1 MRAARGPG
9 ELGAPLVT
17 VRNAAVGMFERV
29 DAFIGGVSSAGSQ
42 GELRTILGEIAKEL
56 GFTHFALSHHVDL
69 RNSSEP
75 AIRIHNYPEEWER
88 YYDRKQLGRTDPVHR
103 ACQMTAVGFTWSQ
116 LPKMIPLTRMDRAVL
131 DAAAKLGLGNGFTVP
146 AHVPGEVNGSCS
158 FATPRGRALKT
169 EHLAVAQLVGAF
181 AFEAA
186 RGLAKRDHQK
196 RADPARFSDRERDC
210 LIWVARGKSDAEIAT
225 ILGISPETV
234 HQYVKQ
240 ARANYDAV
248 SRSQL
253 VAHALF
259 SGTISFMDIFKR

>member
-1 MRAARGPG
+1 
-9 ELGAPLVT
+9 
-17 VRNAAVGMFERV
+17 MFERV
-29 DAFIGGVSSAGSQ
+29 GAFVQDVNAVGTQA
-42 GELRTILGEIAKEL
+42 ELKSVLGEITREL
-56 GFTHFALSHHVDL
+56 GFTHFAVAHHVDL

-75 AIRIHNYPEEWER
+75 AIRIHNYPDEWER
-88 YYDRKQLGRTDPVHR
+88 YYDRQHIGRTDPVHR
-103 ACQMTAVGFTWSQ
+103 ACQTTAVGFAWSQ
-116 LPKMIPLTRMDRAVL
+116 LPRMIPLTRRDHRLMEV
-131 DAAAKLGLGNGFTVP
+131 AAKQGLGTGFKVP

-158 FATPRGRALKT
+158 FATARGRTLQV
-169 EHLAVAQLVGAF
+169 EHLATAQLVGAF

-186 RGLAKRDHQK
+186 RRLAKREHQK
-196 RADPARFSDRERDC
+196 LSDPARFSDRERDC
-210 LIWVARGKSDAEIAT
+210 LIWVARGKSDSEIAT

>member
-1 MRAARGPG
+1 MDPARL
-9 ELGAPLVT
+9 EAPL
-17 VRNAAVGMFERV
+17 RDRAGERFGMFERV
-29 DAFIGGVSSAGSQ
+29 GAFIDDVSSARSQ
-42 GELRTILGEIAKEL
+42 AELRSILGDIAREL
-56 GFTHFALSHHVDL
+56 GFAHFALSHHVDL

-103 ACQMTAVGFTWSQ
+103 ACQMTAVGFAWAQ
-116 LPKMIPLTRMDRAVL
+116 LPRMIPLTRMDRAVL
-131 DAAAKLGLGNGFTVP
+131 DAAARQGLGNGFTVP

-158 FATPRGRALKT
+158 FASARAKPLKT

-186 RGLAKRDHQK
+186 RGLVKRDCQK
-196 RADPARFSDRERDC
+196 LADPARFSDRERDC
-210 LIWVARGKSDAEIAT
+210 LIWVARGKSDSEIAT

>member
-1 MRAARGPG
+1 
-9 ELGAPLVT
+9 
-17 VRNAAVGMFERV
+17 
-29 DAFIGGVSSAGSQ
+29 
-42 GELRTILGEIAKEL
+42 LRTILADIAKEL
-56 GFTHFALSHHVDL
+56 GFAHFALSHHVDL

-88 YYDRKQLGRTDPVHR
+88 YYDRQHVGRTDPVHR
-103 ACQMTAVGFTWSQ
+103 ACQTTAVGFAWSQ
-116 LPKMIPLTRMDRAVL
+116 LPRMIPLTRRDHRL
-131 DAAAKLGLGNGFTVP
+131 LKAAAKQGLGDGFTVP

-158 FATPRGRALKT
+158 FATTRSKPMQP
-169 EHLAVAQLVGAF
+169 ECLAAAQLVGAY

-186 RGLAKRDHQK
+186 RRLAKREEQK
-196 RADPARFSDRERDC
+196 LSDPARLSDRERDC
-210 LIWVARGKSDAEIAT
+210 LVWIARGKSDTEIAT
-225 ILGISPETV
+225 ILGISPDTV

-259 SGTISFMDIFKR
+259 SGTITFMDIFER

>member
-1 MRAARGPG
+1 
-9 ELGAPLVT
+9 
-17 VRNAAVGMFERV
+17 MFERIG
-29 DAFIGGVSSAGSQ
+29 AFVEDVNAVRTAAELALVVSQ
-42 GELRTILGEIAKEL
+42 ITKEL
-56 GFTHFALSHHVDL
+56 GFNHFAISHHVDL
-69 RNSSEP
+69 RASSEP
-75 AIRIHNYPEEWER
+75 AMRIHNYPDAWER
-88 YYDRKQLGRTDPVHR
+88 YYDRQQLGRTDAVHR
-103 ACQMTAVGFTWSQ
+103 ACQITAIGFAWSQ
-116 LPKMIPLTRMDRAVL
+116 LPRMIPLTRRDYGVL
-131 DAAAKLGLGNGFTVP
+131 EAAAKQGLGEGFTVP

-158 FATPRGRALKT
+158 FATTRGTALPT

-186 RGLAKRDHQK
+186 RRLLKREQQK
-196 RADPARFSDRERDC
+196 LSDPGRFSDRERDC
-210 LIWVARGKSDAEIAT
+210 LIWVARGKSDTEIAT